1 MTAAAAAGVPPGS
14 TDEPPSRSRR
24 RSRPSPWPSPAAGS
38 SRPRSSRTA
47 SRAASKSRVQ
57 ELRHRR
63 RQRRQRGQGHA
74 LRLRRQ
80 AHRQGHDPHRT
91 GGSQPRTAAGA
102 FMEAI
107 DGGHWR
113 AQAKA
118 ALNGF
123 AAHKAPVS
131 VPLAACPQS
140 AAAKACAPCPD
151 LAPAPAPRRRPAPAS
166 RHPQALPAGDI
177 PKRHL
182 QTPWSL
188 RQAGRQPDCAC
199 ALGRRR
205 ALAHKST
212 LPSISAM
219 PEPADS
225 GRQGRRGFPR
235 PRGERPA
242 LPAQLKIYRCV
253 ENTLP
258 TKEPRISRS
267 FFPQATAKPRSA
279 PGFAV
284 LFDTCVENRPSS
296 TAKPAP
302 GDRGNSSADP

>member
-1 MTAAAAAGVPPGS
+1 
-14 TDEPPSRSRR
+14 
-24 RSRPSPWPSPAAGS
+24 
-38 SRPRSSRTA
+38 
-47 SRAASKSRVQ
+47 
-57 ELRHRR
+57 
-63 RQRRQRGQGHA
+63 
-74 LRLRRQ
+74 
-80 AHRQGHDPHRT
+80 
-91 GGSQPRTAAGA
+91 
-102 FMEAI
+102 MEAI
-107 DGGHWR
+107 VG
-113 AQAKA
+113 QAKA
-118 ALNGF
+118 ALDCV
-123 AAHKAPVS
+123 AAHKAAAP

-182 QTPWSL
+182 QAPWSL

-212 LPSISAM
+212 LLSISAM

-235 PRGERPA
+235 PRAERPA
-242 LPAQLKIYRCV
+242 LPAQPKIYRCV
-253 ENTLP
+253 ENALP
-258 TKEPRISRS
+258 AKAPRISRS
-267 FFPQATAKPRSA
+267 FFRQTAANPRSA

-284 LFDTCVENRPSS
+284 LFDTCVENRPWS
-296 TAKPAP
+296 TTKPAP
-302 GDRGNSSADP
+302 GDCGNSSADP